1 VSYWSADADGCDF
14 AFNCVGVYALLI
26 KERMFQDAELAIEKS
41 MAEQSIV
48 ASLRC
53 LRALDAQFGKAIR
66 IGFRGKDLDV
76 AEKLFE
82 SWYAKAGVKVPK
94 KHRAEMLAIA
104 REEFR
109 LYREQLRVERSRS
122 AAAEG

>member
-14 AFNCVGVYALLI
+14 AFNCVSVHAVAL
-26 KERMFQDAELAIEKS
+26 KKRMFHDAELAIENS

-66 IGFRGKDLDV
+66 IGFRGKDLELAV
-76 AEKLFE
+76 KLFE
-82 SWYAKAGVKVPK
+82 SWYEKAGAKVPK
-94 KHRAEMLAIA
+94 KHRAEMLSVA

-109 LYREQLRVERSRS
+109 LYREQLSV
-122 AAAEG
+122 AV

>member
-1 VSYWSADADGCDF
+1 VAYWSADADGCDF
-14 AFNCVGVYALLI
+14 GFNCVGVHAIAL
-26 KERMFQDAELAIEKS
+26 KKRMFHDAELAIEKS

-66 IGFRGKDLDV
+66 IGFESEDLDL

-82 SWYAKAGVKVPK
+82 SWYEKAGAKVPK
-94 KHRAEMLAIA
+94 KFRAKMLSIA
-104 REEFR
+104 REEIR
-109 LYREQLRVERSRS
+109 LYREQLKVP
-122 AAAEG
+122 A

>member
-1 VSYWSADADGCDF
+1 MSYWSADADGCDF
-14 AFNCVGVYALLI
+14 AFNCVGIYALTL
-26 KERMFQDAELAIEKS
+26 KERMFHDAELAIEKS

-66 IGFRGKDLDV
+66 IGFRGKDLEL

-82 SWYAKAGVKVPK
+82 AWYAKAGAKVPK
-94 KHRAEMLAIA
+94 KYRGEMLSVA

-109 LYREQLRVERSRS
+109 LYREQLS
-122 AAAEG
+122 AAL